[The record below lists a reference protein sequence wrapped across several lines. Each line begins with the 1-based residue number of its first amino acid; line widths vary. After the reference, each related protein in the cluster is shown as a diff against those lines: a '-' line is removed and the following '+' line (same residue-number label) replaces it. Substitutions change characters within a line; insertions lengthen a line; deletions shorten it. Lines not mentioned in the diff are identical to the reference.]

1 VADWRIRKRYGRGA
15 ARIVLCPVPYREP
28 AHELTLLEGCRS
40 VGPELLSGAK
50 SAVVFGA
57 MLVAI
62 ILFTAMRDRVD
73 FSQTQLM
80 VWGDPIPAPI
90 VEPPPVVEP
99 PPPVPVPVVAKTP
112 PKPKP
117 VPVPVAKPKP
127 PPVQIAKAEKPKP
140 KPKPKARKPK
150 IEMAAL
156 SKPVD
161 LETAPLKRERVAA
174 LRPEQRKALALASPG
189 FNAPNTPELA
199 PTRPSRT
206 QRVSKLDSG
215 KNRVVPA
222 LAVASSRAVYS
233 EMSARPAARRTV
245 NAFASV
251 RSSGKPRVDLAAPRA
266 AAIAAIPADTPRSRR
281 SSAVVA
287 SASRGRRSTKDF
299 AVAPAALAP
308 ARPRPIPVAP
318 VAPRRTT
325 RAEAASAAS
334 RGSGGNLALRGVA
347 LGSLASCRS
356 DREEDLL
363 KQRVLA
369 AVRNRE
375 TCTSSAGS
383 YRFVETKNLN
393 AFSMWIDRAASRG
406 PSDRCVELTNA
417 LACLE

>member
-1 VADWRIRKRYGRGA
+1 MADWRIRKRYGRGA
-15 ARIVLCPVPYREP
+15 ARVVLCPVPYREP
-28 AHELTLLEGCRS
+28 AHELTMLEGCRS

-57 MLVAI
+57 MLIAI

-90 VEPPPVVEP
+90 VEPPAVVEP
-99 PPPVPVPVVAKTP
+99 PPPVPVPVVAKIP
-112 PKPKP
+112 PKPK
-117 VPVPVAKPKP
+117 PVPVAKPKP

-140 KPKPKARKPK
+140 RPKPKARKPK

-174 LRPEQRKALALASPG
+174 LRPEQRKALALSSPG
-189 FNAPNTPELA
+189 FNAPISPELA
-199 PTRPSRT
+199 PTRASRT
-206 QRVSKLDSG
+206 QRVSRLDSER
-215 KNRVVPA
+215 NRVVPA
-222 LAVASSRAVYS
+222 LAVASSRAVYT
-233 EMSARPAARRTV
+233 ETSARPAARRTV

-251 RSSGKPRVDLAAPRA
+251 RSSGKSRVDLAAPRA
-266 AAIAAIPADTPRSRR
+266 AAIAAIPADTPRSQR

-287 SASRGRRSTKDF
+287 SASRGRRPAKDF

-308 ARPRPIPVAP
+308 ARPSPVPAAP

-325 RAEAASAAS
+325 RAEAASAPS
-334 RGSGGNLALRGVA
+334 RGSGGKLALRGVA

-375 TCTSSAGS
+375 TCRSSAGS

-417 LACLE
+417 LVCLE